1 MRRTQVIRVLV
12 AGVRA
17 SGLDLTAYGTEADI
31 RQAIAKRLKG

>member
-1 MRRTQVIRVLV
+1 MNRDPMVALV

-31 RQAIAKRLKG
+31 TAIIHKSLKG